1 MGDNQVT
8 WPRSAKFAGKHSRQ
22 NLLASKKR
30 VMRLNALSRLARK
43 KEREFRSQKSEKQKE
58 TDPIG

>member
-1 MGDNQVT
+1 MT
-8 WPRSAKFAGKHSRQ
+8 WPRNAKFAGKHSRQ